1 MTPIESANARIQ
13 ACIED
18 GADFTIRGG
27 ISPLL
32 FIREDGADYDVVM
45 SSLDSEIRAGPF
57 DTVTVDRGAETGR
70 WKVTASGKGSPTFTA
85 TIPAMHFQIIRSE
98 GWSL

>member
-18 GADFTIRGG
+18 GADFTVRGG
-27 ISPLL
+27 VSPLL
-32 FIREDGADYDVVM
+32 FLKEDGGDYDVVM

-57 DTVTVDRGAETGR
+57 DTVTVGRGPRTGK
-70 WKVTASGKGSPTFTA
+70 WEVTASGKGSPTFTA
-85 TIPAMHFQIIRSE
+85 MIPAMHFQIIRSE